1 MSKLPK
7 HYTEFLEKYPKI
19 GETYR
24 ALGDAVSSAGPL
36 DAKTKELVKLALA
49 IGNRQEG
56 GVHSHT
62 RRALE
67 AGATKDEIR
76 HTVLLSLTTI
86 GFPNMMAA
94 LSWVEDVLEKD

>member
-1 MSKLPK
+1 MNKLPK
-7 HYTEFLEKYPKI
+7 HYMDFLEKYPKI
-19 GETYR
+19 AESYR
-24 ALGDAVSSAGPL
+24 ALGDALSSAGPL
-36 DAKTKELVKLALA
+36 DAKTRELLKLALA

-67 AGATKDEIR
+67 AGATEEEIR
-76 HTVLLSLTTI
+76 HTVFLSLTTI